1 MVCYCVGVAIVVFA
15 IDHDLGIGQGLRAI
29 HGSSLNLSSPDALV
43 NVFPSW
49 SPHLGSVVPRGNM
62 GILNL
67 VSVDPDTVLDFPE
80 ISILPIACIYADRD
94 SQVDELLLF
103 NIKRLT
109 IRSFYIKVHSVVSFK
124 VHGF

>member
-1 MVCYCVGVAIVVFA
+1 
-15 IDHDLGIGQGLRAI
+15 
-29 HGSSLNLSSPDALV
+29 
-43 NVFPSW
+43 
-49 SPHLGSVVPRGNM
+49 M

-80 ISILPIACIYADRD
+80 IRILPIACIYADRD
-94 SQVDELLLF
+94 SQVDELPLF
-103 NIKRLT
+103 NIERLT